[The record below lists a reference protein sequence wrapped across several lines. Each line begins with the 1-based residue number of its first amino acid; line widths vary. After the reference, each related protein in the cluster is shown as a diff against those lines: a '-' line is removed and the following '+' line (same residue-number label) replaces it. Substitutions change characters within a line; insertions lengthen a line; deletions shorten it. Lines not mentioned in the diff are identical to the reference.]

1 MKESENESRSVVSD
15 SLQPHGLYSPQN
27 SPGQNIGV
35 GNLSL
40 LQRIFPI
47 WDRTQVSHIAG
58 RFFTS
63 WATGEAPCIL
73 PDGDLKRSSLF
84 PVSQVG
90 SRRLSLS
97 QSTCCWGDFQGVIS
111 DDEAFTFPKFLTS
124 SKNWLRCG
132 SCRMYPNQRLQS
144 CTFFARID

>member
-1 MKESENESRSVVSD
+1 MKVAQSCPTLCNPMEYTVHRILRARILEWVTFPFSRGSSQ
-15 SLQPHGLYSPQN
+15 SW
-27 SPGQNIGV
+27 
-35 GNLSL
+35 NL
-40 LQRIFPI
+40 
-47 WDRTQVSHIAG
+47 TQVFHIA
-58 RFFTS
+58 REFFTS

-73 PDGDLKRSSLF
+73 PDGDLKWSSLF

>member
-1 MKESENESRSVVSD
+1 MKVAQSCPTLCNPMEYTVHRILRARILEWVTFPFSRGSSQ
-15 SLQPHGLYSPQN
+15 S
-27 SPGQNIGV
+27 
-35 GNLSL
+35 
-40 LQRIFPI
+40 

-73 PDGDLKRSSLF
+73 PDGDLKWSSLF